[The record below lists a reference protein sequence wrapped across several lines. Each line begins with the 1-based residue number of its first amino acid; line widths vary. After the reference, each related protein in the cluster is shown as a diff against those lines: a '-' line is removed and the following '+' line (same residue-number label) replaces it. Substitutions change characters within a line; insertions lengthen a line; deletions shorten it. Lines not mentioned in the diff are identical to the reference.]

1 MGSLRLHIENKKR
14 NQELRNICL
23 YSIAKTVSLFGS
35 SIYSFALGL
44 YVLQITGSALN
55 FAITLI
61 LGTIPMIVMNP
72 FAGVIADKVDKKK
85 LVVCMDVLSG
95 CLLITVYILSGC
107 LLITVYIL
115 SNYYG
120 LNLFIIYT
128 TTLLMTVFTTFF
140 GIGLEAVK
148 PNMVTKE
155 RLMSINSI
163 SKIID
168 SISLILGPMLG
179 GIVFAILDIKTFIII
194 NGISFILS
202 AISILFINFKLCEQN
217 INEEC
222 SIREINF
229 IEDIKEGYSYLLE
242 RKSLKNTFS
251 ILISLNFF
259 LGFAVTVPLPY
270 IINTVLNLNSKQFGM
285 IQGTFPIGMIVGA
298 ILVKKITDCFS
309 YSYLLKKIS
318 FMLAIFM
325 IVSGIPVLFKPI
337 VVNNLV
343 YVTTYCMIMFFLG
356 FMIAQIDIPLM
367 YFMQNEIPEEYR
379 GRVLS
384 IGLSLGKI
392 MQPIALAISGLLLN
406 FIPAY
411 TLPIAGGI
419 VFFTLNKIL
428 ANKLNL
434 EIHSKDYSV

>member
-1 MGSLRLHIENKKR
+1 MASLRLHMENKKR

-95 CLLITVYILSGC
+95 CLLITVYILS
-107 LLITVYIL
+107 
-115 SNYYG
+115 SYYG
-120 LNLFIIYT
+120 LNLFIVYT
-128 TTLLMTVFTTFF
+128 TTFLMTVFTTFF
-140 GIGLEAVK
+140 GIGLEAAK
-148 PNMVTKE
+148 PNIVSKE
-155 RLMSINSI
+155 RLMSLNSI

-179 GIVFAILDIKTFIII
+179 GIVFAVFDMKTFIII

-202 AISILFINFKLCEQN
+202 AISILFINFKLCEQY

-222 SIREINF
+222 SIREIKF
-229 IEDIKEGYSYLLE
+229 IKDIKEGYSYLME
-242 RKSLKNTFS
+242 RESLKNTFC

-270 IINTVLNLNSKQFGM
+270 IINTVLNLSSKQFGM
-285 IQGTFPIGMIVGA
+285 IQGTFPVGMIIGA
-298 ILVKKITDCFS
+298 IVVKKITDRFS
-309 YSYLLKKIS
+309 YSYLLKKLS
-318 FMLAIFM
+318 SMLSVIM
-325 IVSGIPVLFKPI
+325 IISGIPVLFKSFE
-337 VVNNLV
+337 VNDFV
-343 YVTTYCMIMFFLG
+343 FVITYCVIMFFLG
-356 FMIAQIDIPLM
+356 LMIALIDIPLI
-367 YFMQNEIPEEYR
+367 YFMQREIPDEYR

-384 IGLSLGKI
+384 IGLSIGKM
-392 MQPIALAISGLLLN
+392 MQPIALALSGLLLN
-406 FIPAY
+406 HIPAY
-411 TLPIAGGI
+411 TLPIGGGI
-419 VFFTLNKIL
+419 VFLILNQ
-428 ANKLNL
+428 AYSNKLNL
-434 EIHSKDYSV
+434 EIHSKGYSVERN

>member
-1 MGSLRLHIENKKR
+1 MASLRLHIENKKS

-85 LVVCMDVLSG
+85 LVVCMDLLSG
-95 CLLITVYILSGC
+95 SILIAVYILS
-107 LLITVYIL
+107 
-115 SNYYG
+115 SRYG

-128 TTLLMTVFTTFF
+128 TTFLMTVFTTFF
-140 GIGLEAVK
+140 GIGLEAAK
-148 PNMVTKE
+148 PNIVSKE

-179 GIVFAILDIKTFIII
+179 GIVFAVFDIKIFIII

-202 AISILFINFKLCEQN
+202 GISILFIHFKLFEQN

-229 IEDIKEGYSYLLE
+229 IKDIKEGYSYLMK

-259 LGFAVTVPLPY
+259 LGFSVTVPLPY
-270 IINTVLNLNSKQFGM
+270 IINTVLNLSSKQFGM
-285 IQGTFPIGMIVGA
+285 IQGTFPVGMIVGA
-298 ILVKKITDCFS
+298 ILVKKITDRFS

-325 IVSGIPVLFKPI
+325 ILSGIPVLFKSI
-337 VVNNLV
+337 EVNNLV
-343 YVTTYCMIMFFLG
+343 FVTMFCAIMFFLG
-356 FMIAQIDIPLM
+356 LMIALIDIPLI
-367 YFMQNEIPEEYR
+367 YFMQREIPDEYR

-384 IGLSLGKI
+384 IGLSIGKM
-392 MQPIALAISGLLLN
+392 MQPIALALSGLLLN
-406 FIPAY
+406 HIPAY
-411 TLPIAGGI
+411 TLPIGGGI
-419 VFFTLNKIL
+419 VFLILNK
-428 ANKLNL
+428 AYSNKLNF
-434 EIHSKDYSV
+434 EIHSKGYCVERD

>member
-1 MGSLRLHIENKKR
+1 MGRLRIHSQNEQST
-14 NQELRNICL
+14 QELRNIYL
-23 YSIAKTVSLFGS
+23 YSFGKTVSIFGS

-44 YVLQITGSALN
+44 YVLQITESAWN

-85 LVVCMDVLSG
+85 LVVCMDLLSG
-95 CLLITVYILSGC
+95 GLLITVYILS
-107 LLITVYIL
+107 
-115 SNYYG
+115 SNYG

-128 TTLLMTVFTTFF
+128 TTFLLTVFTTFF
-140 GIGLEAVK
+140 GIGLESAK
-148 PNMVTKE
+148 PNIVSKE

-168 SISLILGPMLG
+168 SVSLILGPMLG
-179 GIVFAILDIKTFIII
+179 GIVFAVVDIKLFIMI

-202 AISILFINFKLCEQN
+202 GISILFIHFKLFGHD
-217 INEEC
+217 IKEEC

-229 IEDIKEGYSYLLE
+229 IKDIKEGYFYLME
-242 RKSLKNTFS
+242 RESLKNTFH

-270 IINTVLNLNSKQFGM
+270 IINIVLNLSSKQFGI
-285 IQGTFPIGMIVGA
+285 IQGTFPVGMIIGA
-298 ILVKKITDCFS
+298 ILVKKINNRFS
-309 YSYLLKKIS
+309 YSYLLKKLS
-318 FMLAIFM
+318 SMLAVFM
-325 IVSGIPVLFKPI
+325 IISGIPVLFKSFEANDFVCVI
-337 VVNNLV
+337 
-343 YVTTYCMIMFFLG
+343 TYCVVMFSFGLI
-356 FMIAQIDIPLM
+356 IALIDIPLI
-367 YFMQNEIPEEYR
+367 YSMQKEVPDEYR

-384 IGLSLGKI
+384 IGLSIGKM
-392 MQPIALAISGLLLN
+392 MQPIALTLSGLLLN
-406 FIPAY
+406 YIPAY

-419 VFFTLNKIL
+419 VFLILNKVYSY
-428 ANKLNL
+428 KLNL

>member
-1 MGSLRLHIENKKR
+1 MARLRLHIEHKKS

-23 YSIAKTVSLFGS
+23 YSIAKTVSIFGS
-35 SIYSFALGL
+35 SIYNFALGL

-72 FAGVIADKVDKKK
+72 FAGVIADRVDKKK
-85 LVVCMDVLSG
+85 LVVCMDLLSG
-95 CLLITVYILSGC
+95 CLLITVYIVS
-107 LLITVYIL
+107 
-115 SNYYG
+115 SYYG

-128 TTLLMTVFTTFF
+128 TTFLMTGFTTFF
-140 GIGLEAVK
+140 GIGLEAAK
-148 PNMVTKE
+148 PNIVSKE
-155 RLMSINSI
+155 RLMSLNSI

-179 GIVFAILDIKTFIII
+179 GIVFAVFDMKIFIII

-222 SIREINF
+222 SIREIHF
-229 IEDIKEGYSYLLE
+229 IKDIKEGCSYLMKRE
-242 RKSLKNTFS
+242 SLKNTFR

-270 IINTVLNLNSKQFGM
+270 IINTVLNLSSKQFGL

-298 ILVKKITDCFS
+298 IIVKKITNRFS
-309 YSYLLKKIS
+309 YSNLLKKIS
-318 FMLAIFM
+318 FMVAIFM
-325 IVSGIPVLFKPI
+325 IVSGVPVLCKSIEMNNI
-337 VVNNLV
+337 VFVPM
-343 YVTTYCMIMFFLG
+343 YCTIMFFLG
-356 FMIAQIDIPLM
+356 LMIVLIDIPLI
-367 YFMQNEIPEEYR
+367 YFMQKEIPDEYR

-384 IGLSLGKI
+384 IGLSLGKM
-392 MQPIALAISGLLLN
+392 MQPIALILSGLLLN
-406 FIPAY
+406 HIPAY
-411 TLPIAGGI
+411 ALPIGGGI
-419 VFFTLNKIL
+419 VFLILNQ
-428 ANKLNL
+428 AYSSKLNL
-434 EIHSKDYSV
+434 EIHSKGYSVERN